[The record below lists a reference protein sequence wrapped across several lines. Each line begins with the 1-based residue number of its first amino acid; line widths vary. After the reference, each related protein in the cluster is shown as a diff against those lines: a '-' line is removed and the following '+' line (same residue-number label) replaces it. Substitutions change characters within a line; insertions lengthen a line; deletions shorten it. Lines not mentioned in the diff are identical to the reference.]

1 MKNNV
6 YDFSGY
12 ATKND
17 IVCSDGR
24 VIKHNAFLDNDG
36 MKVPLVWNHQHNTP
50 DNVLGHAYLE
60 NREDGVYAYGV
71 FNQTDTAQNAK
82 ELVRSGDITSLSIF
96 ANQLQQNGNEVVHGN
111 IREVSVVL
119 AGANPGATIDYVA
132 HSFGSDNPSAIITV
146 ADSDQQLNLTGGQ
159 MKDTKT
165 FAHADDAGGE
175 EGFDAEKVF
184 ASMTEEQQS
193 LVYGIVAALEEEAE
207 TVDDAEEDADKDEE
221 TKKTD
226 KKKDESDD
234 TKTNTD
240 DSKEEGKQMKHNVFE
255 GSDTTAN
262 QAKTLSHS
270 DEVNIIN
277 AAKKSNYNGS
287 LRDAF
292 QATVEETGA
301 AYDNQKSMAHG
312 ITNMGVLFPDAKPVN
327 GGYPYTIQRDNGW
340 VQDVMQKVH
349 KTPFA
354 KIKSTYFDITA
365 DEARARGYV
374 KGEKKIESVITA
386 AKRETTPTTVYRLHK
401 LDRDDVVDITDFSVV
416 EYLKAKMR
424 LLLEEEVARA
434 VLIGD
439 GRTELSNDKIRE
451 NNIRPIW
458 TDDDLYTIK
467 MEVDAGPD
475 ATPAQQAEQF
485 IDDAVRARLDYKGT
499 GRPTLYT
506 TEAVL
511 TEMLLL
517 KDKNGRRIYKTE
529 EELATAMRVVK
540 IVTVTPME
548 QAVRGEGEEQVRL
561 LGLIVNMNDY
571 NVGNNKGGEVN
582 LFDDFDLNFNKLE
595 YLIETRLSGA
605 LVNPHSAIALET
617 KVIDVAG

>member
-60 NREDGVYAYGV
+60 NRDDGVYAYGV

-96 ANQLQQNGNEVVHGN
+96 ANQLQQNGNDVVHGN

-159 MKDTKT
+159 MKDTNT

-207 TVDDAEEDADKDEE
+207 TVDDTEEDADKDEE

-255 GSDTTAN
+255 GSDNTAN
-262 QAKTLSHS
+262 LTKTLSHS

-287 LRDAF
+287 LKDAF

-301 AYDNQKSMAHG
+301 AYDNHKSMAHG
-312 ITNMGVLFPDAKPVN
+312 ITNMGDLFPDAKPVN

-340 VQDVMQKVH
+340 VQDVMQNVH

-354 KIKSTYFDITA
+354 KIKSTYIDITA

-374 KGEKKIESVITA
+374 KGEQKIEAVITA
-386 AKRETTPTTVYRLHK
+386 AKRETTPTTVYKLQK
-401 LDRDDVVDITDFSVV
+401 LDRDDVVDITDFNVV

-424 LLLEEEVARA
+424 LLLEEEIARA
-434 VLIGD
+434 ALIGD
-439 GRTELSNDKIRE
+439 GRTELENDKIRE
-451 NNIRPIW
+451 TNIRPIW
-458 TDDDLYTIK
+458 KDDDLYTIK

-485 IDDAVRARLDYKGT
+485 IDDAVRARLDYKGS

-517 KDKNGRRIYKTE
+517 KDKNGRRLYKTE

-548 QAVRGEGEEQVRL
+548 QAVRGEGEEQFRL
-561 LGLIVNMNDY
+561 LGLIVNLNDY

>member
-60 NREDGVYAYGV
+60 NRDDGVYAYGV

-96 ANQLQQNGNEVVHGN
+96 ANQLQQNGNDVVHGN

-159 MKDTKT
+159 MKDTNT

-207 TVDDAEEDADKDEE
+207 TVDDTEEDADKDEE

-255 GSDTTAN
+255 GSDNTAN
-262 QAKTLSHS
+262 LTKTLSHS

-287 LRDAF
+287 LKDAF

-301 AYDNQKSMAHG
+301 AYDNHKSMAHG
-312 ITNMGVLFPDAKPVN
+312 ITNMGDLFPDAKPVN

-340 VQDVMQKVH
+340 VQDVMQNVH

-354 KIKSTYFDITA
+354 KIKSTYIDITA

-374 KGEKKIESVITA
+374 KGEQKIEAVITA
-386 AKRETTPTTVYRLHK
+386 AKRETTPTTVYKLQK
-401 LDRDDVVDITDFSVV
+401 LDRDDVVDITDFNVV

-424 LLLEEEVARA
+424 LLLEEEIARA
-434 VLIGD
+434 ALIGD
-439 GRTELSNDKIRE
+439 GRTELENDKIRE
-451 NNIRPIW
+451 TNIRPIW
-458 TDDDLYTIK
+458 KDDDLYTIK

-517 KDKNGRRIYKTE
+517 KDKNGRRLYKTE
-529 EELATAMRVVK
+529 EELATAMRVIK

-548 QAVRGEGEEQVRL
+548 QAVRGEGEEQFRL
-561 LGLIVNMNDY
+561 LGIIVNLNDY

-617 KVIDVAG
+617 KVIGVAG

>member
-96 ANQLQQNGNEVVHGN
+96 ANQLQQNGNDVVHGN

-159 MKDTKT
+159 MKDTNT

-207 TVDDAEEDADKDEE
+207 TVDDTEEDADKDEE

-255 GSDTTAN
+255 GSDNTAN
-262 QAKTLSHS
+262 LTKTLSHS

-287 LRDAF
+287 LKDAF

-301 AYDNQKSMAHG
+301 AYDNHKSMAHG
-312 ITNMGVLFPDAKPVN
+312 ITNMGDLFPDAKPVN

-340 VQDVMQKVH
+340 VQDVMQNVH

-354 KIKSTYFDITA
+354 KIKSTYIDITA

-374 KGEKKIESVITA
+374 KGEQKIEAVITA
-386 AKRETTPTTVYRLHK
+386 AKRETTPTTVYKLQK
-401 LDRDDVVDITDFSVV
+401 LDRDDVVDITDFNVV

-424 LLLEEEVARA
+424 LLLEEEIARA
-434 VLIGD
+434 ALIGD
-439 GRTELSNDKIRE
+439 GRTELENDKIRE
-451 NNIRPIW
+451 TNIRPIW
-458 TDDDLYTIK
+458 KDDDLYTIK

-485 IDDAVRARLDYKGT
+485 IDDAVRARLDYKGS

-517 KDKNGRRIYKTE
+517 KDKNGRRLYKTE

-548 QAVRGEGEEQVRL
+548 QAVRGEGEEQFRL
-561 LGLIVNMNDY
+561 LGLIVNLNDY

-617 KVIDVAG
+617 KVIGVAG

>member
-60 NREDGVYAYGV
+60 NRDDGVYAYGV

-96 ANQLQQNGNEVVHGN
+96 ANQLQQNGNDVVHGN

-159 MKDTKT
+159 MKDTNT

-207 TVDDAEEDADKDEE
+207 TVDDTEEDADKDEE

-255 GSDTTAN
+255 GSDNTAN
-262 QAKTLSHS
+262 LTKTLSHS

-287 LRDAF
+287 LKDAF

-301 AYDNQKSMAHG
+301 AYDNHKSMAHG
-312 ITNMGVLFPDAKPVN
+312 ITNMGDLFPDAKPVN

-340 VQDVMQKVH
+340 VQDVMQNVH

-354 KIKSTYFDITA
+354 KIKSTYIDITA

-374 KGEKKIESVITA
+374 KGEQKIEAVITA
-386 AKRETTPTTVYRLHK
+386 AKRETTPTTVYKLQK
-401 LDRDDVVDITDFSVV
+401 LDRDDVVDITDFNVV

-424 LLLEEEVARA
+424 LLLEEEIARA
-434 VLIGD
+434 ALIGD
-439 GRTELSNDKIRE
+439 GRTELENDKIRE
-451 NNIRPIW
+451 TNIRPIW
-458 TDDDLYTIK
+458 KDDDLYTIK

-485 IDDAVRARLDYKGT
+485 IDDAVRARLDYKGS

-517 KDKNGRRIYKTE
+517 KDKNGRRLYKTE

-548 QAVRGEGEEQVRL
+548 QAIRGEGEEQFRL
-561 LGLIVNMNDY
+561 LGLIVNLNDY

>member
-1 MKNNV
+1 
-6 YDFSGY
+6 
-12 ATKND
+12 
-17 IVCSDGR
+17 
-24 VIKHNAFLDNDG
+24 
-36 MKVPLVWNHQHNTP
+36 
-50 DNVLGHAYLE
+50 
-60 NREDGVYAYGV
+60 
-71 FNQTDTAQNAK
+71 
-82 ELVRSGDITSLSIF
+82 
-96 ANQLQQNGNEVVHGN
+96 
-111 IREVSVVL
+111 
-119 AGANPGATIDYVA
+119 
-132 HSFGSDNPSAIITV
+132 
-146 ADSDQQLNLTGGQ
+146 
-159 MKDTKT
+159 
-165 FAHADDAGGE
+165 
-175 EGFDAEKVF
+175 
-184 ASMTEEQQS
+184 
-193 LVYGIVAALEEEAE
+193 
-207 TVDDAEEDADKDEE
+207 
-221 TKKTD
+221 
-226 KKKDESDD
+226 
-234 TKTNTD
+234 
-240 DSKEEGKQMKHNVFE
+240 
-255 GSDTTAN
+255 
-262 QAKTLSHS
+262 
-270 DEVNIIN
+270 
-277 AAKKSNYNGS
+277 
-287 LRDAF
+287 
-292 QATVEETGA
+292 
-301 AYDNQKSMAHG
+301 
-312 ITNMGVLFPDAKPVN
+312 MGVLFPDAKPVN

>member
-60 NREDGVYAYGV
+60 NRDDGVYAYGV

-96 ANQLQQNGNEVVHGN
+96 ANQLQQNGNDVVHGN

-159 MKDTKT
+159 MKDTNT

-207 TVDDAEEDADKDEE
+207 TVDDTEEDADKDEE

-255 GSDTTAN
+255 GSDNTAN
-262 QAKTLSHS
+262 LTKTLSHS

-287 LRDAF
+287 LKDAF

-301 AYDNQKSMAHG
+301 AYDNHKSMAHG
-312 ITNMGVLFPDAKPVN
+312 ITNMGDLFPDAKPVN

-340 VQDVMQKVH
+340 VQDVMQNVH

-354 KIKSTYFDITA
+354 KIKSTYIDITA

-374 KGEKKIESVITA
+374 KGEQKIEAVITA
-386 AKRETTPTTVYRLHK
+386 AKRETTPTTVYKLQK
-401 LDRDDVVDITDFSVV
+401 LDRDDVVDITDFNVV

-424 LLLEEEVARA
+424 LLLEEEIARA
-434 VLIGD
+434 ALIGD
-439 GRTELSNDKIRE
+439 GRTELENDKIRE
-451 NNIRPIW
+451 TNIRPIW
-458 TDDDLYTIK
+458 KDDDLYTIK

-517 KDKNGRRIYKTE
+517 KDKNGRRLYKTE

-548 QAVRGEGEEQVRL
+548 QAVRGEGEEQFRL
-561 LGLIVNMNDY
+561 LGLIVNLNDY

-605 LVNPHSAIALET
+605 LVNPHSAIALEA

>member
-60 NREDGVYAYGV
+60 NRDDGVYAYGV

-96 ANQLQQNGNEVVHGN
+96 ANQLQQNGNDVVHGN

-159 MKDTKT
+159 MKDTNT

-207 TVDDAEEDADKDEE
+207 TVDDTEEDADKDEE

-255 GSDTTAN
+255 GSDNTAN
-262 QAKTLSHS
+262 LTKTLSHS

-287 LRDAF
+287 LKDAF

-301 AYDNQKSMAHG
+301 AYDNHKSMAHG
-312 ITNMGVLFPDAKPVN
+312 ITNMGDLFPDAKPVN

-340 VQDVMQKVH
+340 VQDVMQNVH

-354 KIKSTYFDITA
+354 KIKSTYIDITA

-374 KGEKKIESVITA
+374 KGEQKIEAVITA
-386 AKRETTPTTVYRLHK
+386 AKRETTPTTVYKLQK
-401 LDRDDVVDITDFSVV
+401 LDRDDVVDITDFNVV

-424 LLLEEEVARA
+424 LLLEEEIARA
-434 VLIGD
+434 ALIGD
-439 GRTELSNDKIRE
+439 GRTELENDKIRE
-451 NNIRPIW
+451 TNIRPIW
-458 TDDDLYTIK
+458 KDDDLYTIK

-485 IDDAVRARLDYKGT
+485 IDDAVRARLDYKGS

-517 KDKNGRRIYKTE
+517 KDKNGRRLYKTE

-548 QAVRGEGEEQVRL
+548 QAVRGEGEEQFRL
-561 LGLIVNMNDY
+561 LGLIVNLNDY

-617 KVIDVAG
+617 KVIGVAG